1 MKYSQVMEQVRTS
14 VIASALSGHPADA
27 IAQVEDAYYQQ
38 ISSICDMVTHDH
50 IHLLLVTGPSASG
63 KTTTAKKLALELHVR
78 GKRVNRLSLDNF
90 YKSSDELPRWE
101 DGYQNYESVEGLD
114 LQCFERVMQT
124 LFRDGRAQF
133 PIFDF
138 TAGRRAEKTFELTF
152 DNHTYLIIEGIHAL
166 NPVLAPAFHGHRT
179 VKTYISVHSDFVND
193 QGDLLMSARD
203 LRLTRRLLRDYY
215 YRGTAADETLKMW
228 DYVLRGEDL
237 YIRPYRIY
245 ADRHVNSV
253 HNYEPFLYRDALCR
267 LLEHPDSDS
276 PYHET
281 IERLRACAAFFFPI
295 DQSLIPPASLIQEF
309 IKQN

>member
-1 MKYSQVMEQVRTS
+1 M
-14 VIASALSGHPADA
+14 
-27 IAQVEDAYYQQ
+27 
-38 ISSICDMVTHDH
+38 
-50 IHLLLVTGPSASG
+50 
-63 KTTTAKKLALELHVR
+63 
-78 GKRVNRLSLDNF
+78 
-90 YKSSDELPRWE
+90 
-101 DGYQNYESVEGLD
+101 
-114 LQCFERVMQT
+114 
-124 LFRDGRAQF
+124 
-133 PIFDF
+133 
-138 TAGRRAEKTFELTF
+138 
-152 DNHTYLIIEGIHAL
+152 
-166 NPVLAPAFHGHRT
+166 
-179 VKTYISVHSDFVND
+179 HSDFVND

-215 YRGTAADETLKMW
+215 YRGTAAEETLKMW

-309 IKQN
+309 NKQN

>member
-14 VIASALSGHPADA
+14 SIASALSSHPADA

-114 LQCFERVMQT
+114 LECFERVMQT

-215 YRGTAADETLKMW
+215 YRGTAAEETLKMW

-245 ADRHVNSV
+245 ADRHVI
-253 HNYEPFLYRDALCR
+253 LYFYVRR
-267 LLEHPDSDS
+267 S
-276 PYHET
+276 
-281 IERLRACAAFFFPI
+281 
-295 DQSLIPPASLIQEF
+295 
-309 IKQN
+309 